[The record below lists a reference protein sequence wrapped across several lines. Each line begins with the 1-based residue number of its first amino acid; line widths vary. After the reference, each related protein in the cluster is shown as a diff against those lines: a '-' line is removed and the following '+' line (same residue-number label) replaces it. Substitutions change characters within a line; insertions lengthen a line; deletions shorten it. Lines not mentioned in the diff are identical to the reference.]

1 MFHVPEVDGKEICDS
16 ILTCQQNEDPIVKVI
31 DTKGLFITPLP
42 PRINLPNTKRKF
54 NLKTLFIKLKS
65 LFKRRN
71 K

>member
-1 MFHVPEVDGKEICDS
+1 MFHIPEIDGKEICDS

-42 PRINLPNTKRKF
+42 PRTDSSQF
-54 NLKTLFIKLKS
+54 NLKTLFTMLKL
-65 LFKRRN
+65 LFKRRD